1 MTVSVVIPTYNR
13 AGTVVQAVRSVLA
26 QRYEDLELIV
36 VDDGSTDDTARR
48 LAAIPDGRLRYISGR
63 HAGVSAARNL
73 GVRHATG
80 RFLSFLDSDDRW
92 DPDKLAYEVDVL
104 VGRPEV
110 VAVFSDL
117 EKRHGDE
124 VFPSFMRQTAVFSRR
139 LIGETP
145 GAVHLL
151 DPRDLRLCLLQEVPI
166 KPSALTLR
174 RSAFDRVGGF
184 DEAWSSAEDWELLLR
199 LAHTHRF
206 AYIDR
211 PLAVLHISE
220 DSLHVMDQIRGET
233 AMIRLLTR
241 ERADLGGDAE
251 ALAAARRGLVTR
263 VKHFAWHQDE
273 RGERSR
279 ACRVFL
285 NGFALTWAPGLLARA
300 LAVWLPSARQ
310 STSSRPFKRST
321 PAEAGGARD
330 GSDEP
335 LAQMSDHP

>member
-1 MTVSVVIPTYNR
+1 MSSSGAPRWTPCSRIWKS
-13 AGTVVQAVRSVLA
+13 GT
-26 QRYEDLELIV
+26 
-36 VDDGSTDDTARR
+36 
-48 LAAIPDGRLRYISGR
+48 
-63 HAGVSAARNL
+63 
-73 GVRHATG
+73 AT
-80 RFLSFLDSDDRW
+80 
-92 DPDKLAYEVDVL
+92 
-104 VGRPEV
+104 
-110 VAVFSDL
+110 
-117 EKRHGDE
+117 E

-211 PLAVLHISE
+211 PLAVLHISA

-263 VKHFAWHQDE
+263 VKHFAWHHVD

-285 NGFALTWAPGLLARA
+285 NGFALTGRPACSPAR
-300 LAVWLPSARQ
+300 WPCGCRRSRQ
-310 STSSRPFKRST
+310 STSSRPSKRST

>member
-48 LAAIPDGRLRYISGR
+48 LAAIPDERLRYVSGR

-80 RFLSFLDSDDRW
+80 ALLSFLDSDDRW
-92 DPDKLAYEVDVL
+92 YPDKLAYEVDVL

-110 VAVFSDL
+110 DAVFSDL
-117 EKRHGDE
+117 EKRHGDQ

-184 DEAWSSAEDWELLLR
+184 DEAWSSSEDWELLLR
-199 LAHTHRF
+199 LARTHRF

-211 PLAVLHISE
+211 PLAFLHISA

-241 ERADLGGDAE
+241 ERADLGADAE

-263 VKHFAWHQDE
+263 VKHFGWHHVD

-285 NGFALTWAPGLLARA
+285 NGFALTGAPGLLARA

-310 STSSRPFKRST
+310 STSSRPAERST
-321 PAEAGGARD
+321 PPESGGARD

-335 LAQMSDHP
+335 LAQMSDHS